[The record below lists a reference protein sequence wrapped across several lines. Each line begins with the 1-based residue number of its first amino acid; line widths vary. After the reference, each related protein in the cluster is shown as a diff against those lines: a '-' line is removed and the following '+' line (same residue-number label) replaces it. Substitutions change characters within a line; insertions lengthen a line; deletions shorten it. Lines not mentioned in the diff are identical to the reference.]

1 MVIALPQL
9 LYFTTEI
16 YDVDKIMCFP
26 VWPDGRM
33 NESTAEF
40 VYNVSFMMLTYFLP
54 MAIMIGMYSAI
65 GLELWGQQA
74 IGEATAVQ
82 ADSIKSKR
90 RVVKMMVMVVI
101 IFGVCWLP
109 YHIYF
114 IVSNVAPVINHS
126 PYIQEIYLAIYWLAM
141 SNSMYNPMIYCFM
154 NNRFRQGFLS
164 VFHFF
169 LRIPRNPAN

>member
-1 MVIALPQL
+1 
-9 LYFTTEI
+9 
-16 YDVDKIMCFP
+16 
-26 VWPDGRM
+26 
-33 NESTAEF
+33 
-40 VYNVSFMMLTYFLP
+40 MLTYFLP

-90 RVVKMMVMVVI
+90 RVNTDLYHTFLMISILTCILLRQVVKMMVMVVI

-126 PYIQEIYLAIYWLAM
+126 PYIQVSTFFQTITFYIYYYVTIAKEDYYINGLL
-141 SNSMYNPMIYCFM
+141 
-154 NNRFRQGFLS
+154 L
-164 VFHFF
+164 
-169 LRIPRNPAN
+169 